1 MSHLIEYVRKQGP
14 IVGYE
19 INTEI
24 TIEGE
29 PTLTPIYARGV
40 PYGCFFAKKIMDENR
55 KYKIAI
61 GWSLCNKKDNFSK
74 DEAVNIASERALNV
88 WGKPQGDKMYI
99 PHSLRNK
106 FIKFCDRAKRFY
118 QINEFTHTYVVLK
131 EERLDV

>member
-1 MSHLIEYVRKQGP
+1 MSQLIEYVRKQGP

-19 INTEI
+19 YNPEI
-24 TIEGE
+24 TIDGE
-29 PTLTPIYARGV
+29 PTLTPIYTRGV
-40 PYGCFFAKKIMDENR
+40 PYGCFFAKKVMDENG
-55 KYKIAI
+55 KYRIAV

-74 DEAVNIASERALNV
+74 DEAVLIASERALNV
-88 WGKPQGDKMYI
+88 WEPLQNNKMII

-118 QINEFTHTYVVLK
+118 QIDEFAHTYVVMK